1 VARQFQHLLEL
12 NPLYH
17 HLLVFRSLVYG
28 GTVGPWWAWVVM
40 VGSSALA
47 VSGGGAL
54 FSRGWPRAVV
64 AL

>member
-1 VARQFQHLLEL
+1 VARQFHHVLQL

-17 HLLVFRSLVYG
+17 HLLVFRSLAYG
-28 GTVGPWWAWVVM
+28 GTFGPWWAWVIM
-40 VGSSALA
+40 IGSSGLA
-47 VSGGGAL
+47 VAGGGAL